1 MGRVKDI
8 DNHCIMKTAENK
20 KEPTEDNRVLPDN
33 QEETV
38 RGSGYTYT
46 EKEERTDK
54 SVPRSEVEEEQ
65 IVQLPDL
72 GQQNRP

>member
-1 MGRVKDI
+1 
-8 DNHCIMKTAENK
+8 MKTSAK
-20 KEPTEDNRVLPDN
+20 KEMPDKDSRLSPIER
-33 QEETV
+33 EETV
-38 RGSGYTYT
+38 RGSGFTYN

-54 SVPRSEVEEEQ
+54 SIHKNKGEEEQ

>member
-1 MGRVKDI
+1 
-8 DNHCIMKTAENK
+8 MKTAENK

-46 EKEERTDK
+46 EKEKRTDK
-54 SVPRSEVEEEQ
+54 SVPRSEAEEDQ

>member
-1 MGRVKDI
+1 
-8 DNHCIMKTAENK
+8 MKTSDK
-20 KEPTEDNRVLPDN
+20 KEKPTEDNRLPIN

-54 SVPRSEVEEEQ
+54 SVPRNQVDEEQ
-65 IVQLPDL
+65 VVKLPNL
-72 GQQNRP
+72 GQENRP

>member
-1 MGRVKDI
+1 
-8 DNHCIMKTAENK
+8 MKTSDK
-20 KEPTEDNRVLPDN
+20 KEEPTEDNRVLRGN

-46 EKEERTDK
+46 EKEKRTDK
-54 SVPRSEVEEEQ
+54 SVPRSEVKEEQ